1 MLFLSNSFLFY
12 FILFLVF
19 CLFVFFCFFFV
30 YHMLLLFSL
39 LLQASVVQ
47 LLRLC
52 GVGREE
58 RDSLKMFTS
67 EHFEK

>member
-1 MLFLSNSFLFY
+1 M
-12 FILFLVF
+12 
-19 CLFVFFCFFFV
+19 

-52 GVGREE
+52 GVEREE
-58 RDSLKMFTS
+58 RDSLKMFTR
-67 EHFEK
+67 ERFEK